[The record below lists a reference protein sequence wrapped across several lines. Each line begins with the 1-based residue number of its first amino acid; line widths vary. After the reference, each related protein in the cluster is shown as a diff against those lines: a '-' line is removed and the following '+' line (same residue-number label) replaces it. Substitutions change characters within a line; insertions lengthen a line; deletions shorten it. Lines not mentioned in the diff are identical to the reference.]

1 MSSEPLS
8 TEQQL
13 RLDTADLEARVKQI
27 YEQVAE
33 NPFQD
38 FHFETGRGLAERLGY
53 PSDDLDRI
61 PAGAVDSFAGV
72 GYFHDLAALAPGE
85 RVLDLGSGSGTDS
98 FLASIAVGTTGSVVG
113 VDMTTAQ
120 LAKAGGLAA
129 GSGDL
134 FANIT
139 FREGRI
145 EDPPADPGSIDCII
159 SNGVINLAP
168 DKDSVFAAATRS
180 LRSGGRLVFSDIVT
194 TAAMPDTVT
203 CDASLWAA
211 CIGGAMQRDLLFD
224 ALDAAG
230 FRTETVRAND
240 GYTFLSRRALKATD
254 KYGVKSI
261 SVLAVRA

>member
-1 MSSEPLS
+1 MGTEP
-8 TEQQL
+8 EL

-33 NPFQD
+33 NPFQE
-38 FHFETGRGLAERLGY
+38 FHFETGRALAERLGY
-53 PSDDLDRI
+53 PPRGLDRV
-61 PAGAVDSFAGV
+61 PAAAVESFAGV

-98 FLASIAVGTTGSVVG
+98 FLASIAVGAGGSVVG

-120 LAKAGGLAA
+120 LAKARRLAGGF
-129 GSGDL
+129 GDV
-134 FANIT
+134 FGNIV

-145 EDPPADPGSIDCII
+145 EDPPAEPGSIDCII

-168 DKDSVFAAATRS
+168 DKDAVFAAAARS
-180 LRSGGRLVFSDIVT
+180 LRPGGRLVFSDIVT
-194 TAAMPDTVT
+194 TAAMPATVT

-211 CIGGAMQRDLLFD
+211 CIGGAMQQDLLFA
-224 ALDAAG
+224 ALEAAA

-240 GYTFLSRRALKATD
+240 GYRFLSRRALRATD
-254 KYGVKSI
+254 KYGVTSI
-261 SVLAVRA
+261 SVRAVRG